1 MKTKN
6 YRYFR
11 NFSYFT
17 KIQIS
22 VSPNKRR
29 HSVNYGIAKWFEKS
43 QDLFFIVFVVGDD
56 DDVVGLI

>member
-22 VSPNKRR
+22 VSPNKQ
-29 HSVNYGIAKWFEKS
+29 IALITVLQSGLKKVRICFL
-43 QDLFFIVFVVGDD
+43 LFLLLLMTMMLWG
-56 DDVVGLI
+56 